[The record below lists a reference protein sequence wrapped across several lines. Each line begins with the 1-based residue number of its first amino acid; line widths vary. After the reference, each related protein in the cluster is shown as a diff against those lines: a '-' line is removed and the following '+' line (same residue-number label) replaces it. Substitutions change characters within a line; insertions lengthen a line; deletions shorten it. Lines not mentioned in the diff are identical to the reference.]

1 MKEDMIFTTKEIM
14 EQIQLYGNIEL
25 RSRKN
30 LYMALYQ
37 NLSNEFRIIGY
48 ASRKTL
54 NKWGYQSFKDPA
66 YISTQNT
73 SIYFL
78 RGLVK
83 HRDFFSQN
91 LIF

>member
-1 MKEDMIFTTKEIM
+1 MENMKDICTTTKEIR
-14 EQIQLYGNIEL
+14 EQIRLYGHIEW

-48 ASRKTL
+48 ASIKTL
-54 NKWGYQSFKDPA
+54 NKWGYRTFKDPT
-66 YISTQNT
+66 YIATQNT

-83 HRDFFSQN
+83 HKNF
-91 LIF
+91 

>member
-1 MKEDMIFTTKEIM
+1 MKEEDMIFTTKEIM
-14 EQIQLYGNIEL
+14 EQIQLYGNIEW

-37 NLSNEFRIIGY
+37 NLFNEFRIIGY

-66 YISTQNT
+66 YIATQST

-78 RGLVK
+78 RGLVSYK
-83 HRDFFSQN
+83 DFFS
-91 LIF
+91 FRF